1 MSWLT
6 ASVARLFCS
15 RGFGYAADMSNSER
29 SILIT
34 GCSTGIGLAG
44 ARALKARG
52 WRVLATARRPEDLE
66 RLEREHGL
74 EALSLELKDEN
85 SIARC
90 AEEALRR
97 TDGALYALYNNA
109 AYGVIG
115 AMEDVPASVLR
126 DQLEVNVVAASELT
140 RRVVPAMRRMGRGR
154 IVMCSS
160 VLGLVSGPYRGAY
173 CASKYALEALSDA
186 LRIELRPA
194 GIHVSLLEPGPIESH
209 FLATTLSTF
218 TSQIEMERSP
228 HRESYQRRMAEMQSG
243 KAKGSL
249 FKLGPEAVVAKL
261 VHALES
267 PRPRARYRI
276 GIMTKGAS
284 ILKRLLPDVLLDKI
298 VARM

>member
-1 MSWLT
+1 MT
-6 ASVARLFCS
+6 Q
-15 RGFGYAADMSNSER
+15 GER

-34 GCSTGIGLAG
+34 GCSTGIGLSA
-44 ARALKARG
+44 ARTLRARG

-74 EALSLELKDEN
+74 EALALELKDEG

-97 TDGALYALYNNA
+97 TDGKLYALYNNA

-115 AMEDVPASVLR
+115 AMEDITASVLR
-126 DQLEVNVVAASELT
+126 DQLEVNVIAANELT

-160 VLGLVSGPYRGAY
+160 VLGFVSGPYRGAY

-186 LRIELRPA
+186 LRVELRPA
-194 GIHVSLLEPGPIESH
+194 GIYVSLLEPGPIESH

-218 TSQIEMERSP
+218 TSQVDVERSP
-228 HRESYQRRMAEMQSG
+228 HREAYARRLSEMQSG
-243 KAKGSL
+243 SAKSGP

-261 VHALES
+261 VDALES
-267 PRPRARYRI
+267 SRPRARYRI
-276 GIMTKGAS
+276 GVMTKGAGV
-284 ILKRLLPDVLLDKI
+284 LKRLLPDALLDRI

>member
-1 MSWLT
+1 MT
-6 ASVARLFCS
+6 Q
-15 RGFGYAADMSNSER
+15 DER

-34 GCSTGIGLAG
+34 GCSTGIGLA
-44 ARALKARG
+44 AASALRARG

-74 EALSLELKDEN
+74 EALSLELKDEG

-90 AEEALRR
+90 ADEALRR
-97 TDGALYALYNNA
+97 TDGKLHALYNNA

-115 AMEDVPASVLR
+115 AMEDITASVLR
-126 DQLEVNVVAASELT
+126 DQLEVNVVAANELT

-160 VLGLVSGPYRGAY
+160 VLGFVSGPYRGAY

-209 FLATTLSTF
+209 FLATTVSTF
-218 TSQIEMERSP
+218 TSQVDVERSP
-228 HRESYQRRMAEMQSG
+228 HREAYERRLNEMQSG
-243 KAKGSL
+243 KVKSGP
-249 FKLGPEAVVAKL
+249 FKLGPDAVVAKL
-261 VHALES
+261 IDALES
-267 PRPRARYRI
+267 PRPRARYRV
-276 GIMTKGAS
+276 GLMTKGAGV
-284 ILKRLLPDVLLDKI
+284 LKRVLPDALLDRI

>member
-1 MSWLT
+1 MT
-6 ASVARLFCS
+6 
-15 RGFGYAADMSNSER
+15 GNDR

-34 GCSTGIGLAG
+34 GCSTGIGLA
-44 ARALKARG
+44 AACTLKARG
-52 WRVLATARRPEDLE
+52 WRVLATARRPGDLD

-74 EALSLELKDEN
+74 EALPLELKDEA

-97 TDGALYALYNNA
+97 TDGKLYALYNNA
-109 AYGVIG
+109 AYGLIG
-115 AMEDVPASVLR
+115 AMEDLPASVLR

-140 RRVVPAMRRMGRGR
+140 RRVVPAMRRQGRGR

-160 VLGLVSGPYRGAY
+160 VLGFVSGPYRGAY

-186 LRIELRPA
+186 FRVELKPA

-209 FLATTLSTF
+209 FLATTLSNF
-218 TSQIEMERSP
+218 TSHIDTGRSP
-228 HRESYQRRMAEMQSG
+228 HREAYERRLAQMQSG
-243 KAKGSL
+243 GGKSSP
-249 FKLGPEAVVAKL
+249 FKLGPDAVVGKL

-267 PRPRARYRI
+267 RRPRARYRI
-276 GIMTKGAS
+276 GIMTKGANV
-284 ILKRLLPDVLLDKI
+284 LKRVLPDRLLDLL